1 MNKKQQLFG
10 NKLKELRMQK
20 KLTQEALGD
29 FAGVSAN
36 AIGQFERG
44 IMYPNFETLYR
55 IILALDVDANL
66 FFLDVPKEYPYS
78 ARLIAEIIK
87 KKKKEERVA
96 VSEFLNNLSHIVSL
110 TREDES
116 IKILEDDHM

>member
-1 MNKKQQLFG
+1 
-10 NKLKELRMQK
+10 MQK

-87 KKKKEERVA
+87 KMKKEERVA

>member
-1 MNKKQQLFG
+1 MNRKQQLFG
-10 NKLKELRMQK
+10 NKLKELRIQK
-20 KLTQEALGD
+20 NLTQEALGD

-78 ARLIAEIIK
+78 ARLFAEIIK
-87 KKKKEERVA
+87 KMKKEERVA

-116 IKILEDDHM
+116 IKTLEDDHM

>member
-87 KKKKEERVA
+87 KMKKEERVA